1 MKSSNPALGG
11 KTFEQYQPGIQ
22 SAGAM
27 TINGTINKT
36 LILLAL
42 VVIPAV
48 YVWDMFYQSGIDTEG
63 GLQNASLMYWL
74 YGGLFGGLI
83 FAFITIFKKTWAP
96 FTAPIYAVLEGLFI
110 GGISAIFEVQFSG
123 IVFQAVALTFGTLFA
138 MLVTYRLGLIK
149 VTEKFKMGV
158 VAATG
163 AIFVVYLLSFVLS
176 MFSVNVPFIHSGGTI
191 GILFSLFVIVIAALN
206 LVLDFD
212 FIEKGVEHGAPK
224 YMEWY
229 GGFGLIITL
238 VWLYIEFLRLLSK
251 LRQ

>member
-1 MKSSNPALGG
+1 MKSSNPALGS
-11 KTFEQYQPGIQ
+11 KTFERYQPGIQ

-48 YVWDMFYQSGIDTEG
+48 YVWDMFYASGIDTEG
-63 GLQNASLMYWL
+63 GLQNASLMYWM

-83 FAFITIFKKTWAP
+83 FAFITIFKSNWAP

-110 GGISAIFEVQFSG
+110 GGISAIFEVQFTG

-149 VTEKFKMGV
+149 VTEKFRMGV

-163 AIFVVYLLSFVLS
+163 AIFVVYMLSFVLS
-176 MFSVNVPFIHSGGTI
+176 MFSINVPFIHTGGTI
-191 GILFSLFVIVIAALN
+191 GILFSLFVVVIAALN

-212 FIEKGVEHGAPK
+212 FIEKGTDHGAPK
-224 YMEWY
+224 FMEWY
-229 GGFGLIITL
+229 GAFGLIVTL

>member
-22 SAGAM
+22 TAGAM

-36 LILLAL
+36 LILLTL
-42 VVIPAV
+42 VIIPAV
-48 YVWDMFYQSGIDTEG
+48 WVWNMFYASGIDAEG
-63 GLQNASLMYWL
+63 GLRDASIMYWM

-83 FAFITIFKKTWAP
+83 VALITIFKSTWAP
-96 FTAPIYAVLEGLFI
+96 ITAPIYAILEGLFI
-110 GGISAIFEVQFSG
+110 GGISAVFEVQFSG

-138 MLVTYRLGLIK
+138 MLVTYRMGLIK
-149 VTEKFKMGV
+149 VTEKFRMGV

-176 MFSVNVPFIHSGGTI
+176 MFSVNVPFIHSGGMI
-191 GILFSLFVIVIAALN
+191 GILFSLFVVVIAALN

-212 FIEKGVEHGAPK
+212 FIEKGAEHGAPK

-229 GGFGLIITL
+229 GAFGLIVTL

>member
-1 MKSSNPALGG
+1 MKSSNPALGNN
-11 KTFEQYQPGIQ
+11 TFEQYQPGIQ
-22 SAGAM
+22 TAGAM

-48 YVWDMFYQSGIDTEG
+48 WVWDMFYESGITTEG
-63 GLQNASLMYWL
+63 GLENASLMYWL
-74 YGGLFGGLI
+74 YGGLIGGLI

-96 FTAPIYAVLEGLFI
+96 ITAPIYAILEGLAI
-110 GGISAIFEVQFSG
+110 GGISAIFELQFSG
-123 IVFQAVALTFGTLFA
+123 IVFQAVSLTFGTLFA

-149 VTEKFKMGV
+149 VTEKFRMGV

-163 AIFVVYLLSFVLS
+163 AIFVVYLLSFVLGF
-176 MFSVNVPFIHSGGTI
+176 FSINVPFIHSGGTI
-191 GILFSLFVIVIAALN
+191 GILFSLFVVVIAALN

-212 FIEKGVEHGAPK
+212 FIEKGAEHGAPK

-229 GGFGLIITL
+229 GAFGLIITL

>member
-22 SAGAM
+22 TVGAM

-42 VVIPAV
+42 VIIPAV
-48 YVWDMFYQSGIDTEG
+48 YVWDMFYASGISAEG
-63 GLQNASLMYWL
+63 GLENASLMYWL

-110 GGISAIFEVQFSG
+110 GGISAIFELQFTG
-123 IVFQAVALTFGTLFA
+123 IVFQAVSLTFGTLFA

-163 AIFVVYLLSFVLS
+163 AIFVVYLFSFVLS
-176 MFSVNVPFIHSGGTI
+176 FFSVNVPFIHSGGTI
-191 GILFSLFVIVIAALN
+191 GILFSLFVVVIAALN

-212 FIEKGVEHGAPK
+212 FIEKGAQHGAPK

-229 GGFGLIITL
+229 GAFGLIITL

>member
-1 MKSSNPALGG
+1 MKSSNPALGD
-11 KTFEQYQPGIQ
+11 KTFERYQPGIQ
-22 SAGAM
+22 TAGAM

-42 VVIPAV
+42 VIIPAV
-48 YVWDMFYQSGIDTEG
+48 WVWDMFYESGVEG
-63 GLQNASLMYWL
+63 IGLWM

-96 FTAPIYAVLEGLFI
+96 FTAPIYAILEGLLI
-110 GGISAIFEVQFSG
+110 GGLSAVVEAQFSG

-138 MLVTYRLGLIK
+138 MLVTYRIGLIK

-163 AIFVVYLLSFVLS
+163 AIFVVYMLSFVLGF
-176 MFSVNVPFIHSGGTI
+176 FSVNVPFIHSGGTI
-191 GILFSLFVIVIAALN
+191 GILFSLFVVVIAALN

-212 FIEKGVEHGAPK
+212 FIEKGAEHGAPK

-229 GGFGLIITL
+229 GAFGLIVTL

>member
-1 MKSSNPALGG
+1 MKVDIISSVFNCDS
-11 KTFEQYQPGIQ
+11 F
-22 SAGAM
+22 
-27 TINGTINKT
+27 
-36 LILLAL
+36 
-42 VVIPAV
+42 
-48 YVWDMFYQSGIDTEG
+48 
-63 GLQNASLMYWL
+63 
-74 YGGLFGGLI
+74 
-83 FAFITIFKKTWAP
+83 
-96 FTAPIYAVLEGLFI
+96 LEGFFI

-176 MFSVNVPFIHSGGTI
+176 MFSINVPFIHSGGTI

>member
-1 MKSSNPALGG
+1 MKSSNPALGT
-11 KTFEQYQPGIQ
+11 KTFEQYQAGIQ
-22 SAGAM
+22 SVGAM

-36 LILLAL
+36 IILLAL
-42 VVIPAV
+42 VVVPAV
-48 YVWDMFYQSGIDTEG
+48 WMWNMFYESGINTETG
-63 GLQNASLMYWL
+63 IENASIMYWM
-74 YGGLFGGLI
+74 YGGLLGGLV
-83 FAFITIFKKTWAP
+83 FALITIFKKTWASV
-96 FTAPIYAVLEGLFI
+96 TAPIYAVLEGLAI

-149 VTEKFKMGV
+149 VTEKFRMGV

-163 AIFVVYLLSFVLS
+163 AIFVLYLLSFVLGF
-176 MFSVNVPFIHSGGTI
+176 FSINVPFIHTGGTI
-191 GILFSLFVIVIAALN
+191 GILFSLFVVVIAALN

-212 FIEKGVEHGAPK
+212 FIEKGAEHGAPK
-224 YMEWY
+224 FMEWY
-229 GGFGLIITL
+229 GAFGLIVTL

>member
-22 SAGAM
+22 TAGAM
-27 TINGTINKT
+27 TINGTINRT

-48 YVWDMFYQSGIDTEG
+48 YVWDMFYASGIDTEAG
-63 GLQNASLMYWL
+63 IENASLMYWL

-83 FAFITIFKKTWAP
+83 FAIITIFKQTWAP
-96 FTAPIYAVLEGLFI
+96 ITAPIYAILEGLFI

-123 IVFQAVALTFGTLFA
+123 IVFQAVSLTFGTLFA
-138 MLVTYRLGLIK
+138 MLIAYRLGLIK

-163 AIFVVYLLSFVLS
+163 AIFVVYMLSFVLS
-176 MFSVNVPFIHSGGTI
+176 LFSVNVPFIHSGGTI
-191 GILFSLFVIVIAALN
+191 GILFSLFVVVIAALN

-212 FIEKGVEHGAPK
+212 FIEKGAEHGAPK

-229 GGFGLIITL
+229 GAFGLIVTL

>member
-1 MKSSNPALGG
+1 MESSNPALRG

-22 SAGAM
+22 TAGAM

-48 YVWDMFYQSGIDTEG
+48 WIWNMFYESGIDSESG
-63 GLQNASLMYWL
+63 VQKASLMYWM
-74 YGGLFGGLI
+74 YGGLFGGLVVAI
-83 FAFITIFKKTWAP
+83 VTAFKKTWAP
-96 FTAPIYAVLEGLFI
+96 FTAPIYAILEGLAL

-123 IVFQAVALTFGTLFA
+123 IVFQAVALTIGTLFA
-138 MLVTYRLGLIK
+138 MLVAYRTGLIK
-149 VTEKFKMGV
+149 VTEKFRMGV
-158 VAATG
+158 ISAAMG
-163 AIFVVYLLSFVLS
+163 IFLVYILSFVLS
-176 MFSVNVPFIHSGGTI
+176 LFGVNASFLYSGGLF
-191 GILFSLFVIVIAALN
+191 GILFSLFVVIIAALF

-212 FIEKGVEHGAPK
+212 LIEKGTEHGAPK

-229 GGFGLIITL
+229 GAFALIVTL
-238 VWLYIEFLRLLSK
+238 VWLYVSFLRLLSV

>member
-83 FAFITIFKKTWAP
+83 FAFITIFKKTWSP
-96 FTAPIYAVLEGLFI
+96 FAAPIYAVLEGLFI

>member
-1 MKSSNPALGG
+1 MKSSNPALGS
-11 KTFEQYQPGIQ
+11 KTFERYQPGIQ

-48 YVWDMFYQSGIDTEG
+48 YVWDMFYASGIDTEG
-63 GLQNASLMYWL
+63 GLQNASLMYCM

-83 FAFITIFKKTWAP
+83 FAFITIFKSNWAP

-110 GGISAIFEVQFSG
+110 GGISAIFEAQFTG

-149 VTEKFKMGV
+149 VTEKFRMGV

-176 MFSVNVPFIHSGGTI
+176 MFSINVPFIHTGGTI
-191 GILFSLFVIVIAALN
+191 GILFSLFVVVIAALN

-212 FIEKGVEHGAPK
+212 FIEKGTEHGAPK
-224 YMEWY
+224 FMEWY
-229 GGFGLIITL
+229 GAFGLIVTL

>member
-1 MKSSNPALGG
+1 MKSSNPALGS

-42 VVIPAV
+42 VIIPAV
-48 YVWDMFYQSGIDTEG
+48 YVWDMFYASGIDAEG
-63 GLQNASLMYWL
+63 GLQNASLMYWM

-83 FAFITIFKKTWAP
+83 FAFITIFKANWAP
-96 FTAPIYAVLEGLFI
+96 YTAPIYAVLEGLFI
-110 GGISAIFEVQFSG
+110 GGISAIFEVQFTG

-163 AIFVVYLLSFVLS
+163 AIFVVYMLSFVLS
-176 MFSVNVPFIHSGGTI
+176 FFSINVPFIHTGGTI
-191 GILFSLFVIVIAALN
+191 GILFSLFVVVIAALN

-212 FIEKGVEHGAPK
+212 FIEKGAEHGAPK
-224 YMEWY
+224 FMEWY
-229 GGFGLIITL
+229 GAFGLIVTL

>member
-22 SAGAM
+22 TAGVM

-42 VVIPAV
+42 VIIPAV
-48 YVWDMFYQSGIDTEG
+48 WVWNMFYESGIESI
-63 GLQNASLMYWL
+63 GLWM

-83 FAFITIFKKTWAP
+83 VAFVTIFKKTWAP
-96 FTAPIYAVLEGLFI
+96 FTAPIYAVLEGLLI
-110 GGISAIFEVQFSG
+110 GGLSAVIEAQFSG

-138 MLVTYRLGLIK
+138 MLVTYRMGLIK

-163 AIFVVYLLSFVLS
+163 AIVVVYLVSLGLSF
-176 MFSVNVPFIHSGGTI
+176 FSINVPFIHSGGTL
-191 GILFSLFVIVIAALN
+191 GILFSLFVVVIAALN

-212 FIEKGVEHGAPK
+212 FIEKGAEHGAPK

-229 GGFGLIITL
+229 GAFGLIVTL

>member
-22 SAGAM
+22 TAGAM

-36 LILLAL
+36 LILLVL

-48 YVWDMFYQSGIDTEG
+48 WVWNMFYESGIDTEG
-63 GLQNASLMYWL
+63 GLQNASIMYWM

-83 FAFITIFKKTWAP
+83 FALVTIFKKTWAP
-96 FTAPIYAVLEGLFI
+96 ITAPIYALLEGLFI

-123 IVFQAVALTFGTLFA
+123 IVFQAVSLTFGTLFA
-138 MLVTYRLGLIK
+138 MLVAYRLGLIK
-149 VTEKFKMGV
+149 VTEKFRMGV

-163 AIFVVYLLSFVLS
+163 AIFVVYMLSFVLS
-176 MFSVNVPFIHSGGTI
+176 FFSINVPFIHSGGTI
-191 GILFSLFVIVIAALN
+191 GILFSLFVVVIAALN

-212 FIEKGVEHGAPK
+212 FIEKGTEHGAPK

-229 GGFGLIITL
+229 GAFGLIITL

>member
-48 YVWDMFYQSGIDTEG
+48 WVWDMFYQSGIDTEG

-212 FIEKGVEHGAPK
+212 FIEKGAEHGAPK

-229 GGFGLIITL
+229 GAFGLIITL

-251 LRQ
+251 IRQ

>member
-11 KTFEQYQPGIQ
+11 KTFENYQPGIQ
-22 SAGAM
+22 TAGAM

-48 YVWDMFYQSGIDTEG
+48 YVWDMFYATGLNAEG
-63 GLQNASLMYWL
+63 GLKDPTIMYWM
-74 YGGLFGGLI
+74 YGGAIGGLI
-83 FAFITIFKKTWAP
+83 VALITIFKKTWAP
-96 FTAPIYAVLEGLFI
+96 VTAPIYAILEGLFI
-110 GGISAIFEVQFSG
+110 GGISAMFEMQFSG

-138 MLVTYRLGLIK
+138 MLVTYRTGLIK
-149 VTEKFKMGV
+149 VTENFRTGV

-163 AIFVVYLLSFVLS
+163 GIFVVYLISFGLSFFGVS
-176 MFSVNVPFIHSGGTI
+176 VPFIHSGGLF
-191 GILFSLFVIVIAALN
+191 GILFSLFVVGIAALN

-212 FIEKGVEHGAPK
+212 FIEKGAEHGAPK

-229 GGFGLIITL
+229 GAFGLIITL

>member
-48 YVWDMFYQSGIDTEG
+48 YVWDMFYASGINTEG
-63 GLQNASLMYWL
+63 GLQDASLMYWL

-96 FTAPIYAVLEGLFI
+96 ITAPIYAALEGLFI

-163 AIFVVYLLSFVLS
+163 AIFVVYLLSFVLG
-176 MFSVNVPFIHSGGTI
+176 MFSINVPFIHTGGTI
-191 GILFSLFVIVIAALN
+191 GILFSLFVVVIAALN

-212 FIEKGVEHGAPK
+212 FIEKGAEHGAPK

-229 GGFGLIITL
+229 GAFGLIVTL

>member
-48 YVWDMFYQSGIDTEG
+48 WVWDMFYQSGIDTEG